1 VQVPKEFSNR
11 ADTRHTTPDHPTL
24 ATDEKDKG
32 KNQTMDL
39 DKNDDY
45 ANLGVLNA
53 AKQDAKQALGVDK
66 DESIVD
72 KAIKVG
78 REAKDAVKGAFKS
91 DSK

>member
-1 VQVPKEFSNR
+1 MQVPEEFSNR
-11 ADTRHTTPDHPTL
+11 ADAHRPPDHPTL
-24 ATDEKDKG
+24 ATDKKDKG
-32 KNQTMDL
+32 KSQTMDL
-39 DKNDDY
+39 DKND

-53 AKQDAKQALGVDK
+53 AKEDAKQALGVDK

-72 KAIKVG
+72 KAMKVG